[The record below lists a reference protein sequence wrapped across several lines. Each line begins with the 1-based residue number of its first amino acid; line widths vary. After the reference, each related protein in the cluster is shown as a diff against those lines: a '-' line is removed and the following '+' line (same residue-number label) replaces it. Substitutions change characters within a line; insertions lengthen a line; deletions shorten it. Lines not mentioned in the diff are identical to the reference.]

1 MNIYVL
7 GCGGM
12 LGDALYKHFSKQHKM
27 LATDINHNEPWL
39 EYRDVRNYHQMHY
52 DISNFCPNVIMNLAA
67 MTSLEECESN
77 AGEAIETNAGGS
89 ANCAALASKFGV
101 PYVYIST
108 AGIFDGKK
116 EYYTDE
122 DKPNPICVY
131 AKSKYWGELIA
142 QTVPEHIVVRCGW
155 QMGSG
160 PKDKKFISKI
170 WKQIKAGATELNVV
184 KDKVG
189 TPTYVTDFT
198 LGIEKLLKT
207 KTYGTFNMVC
217 KGEASRYDVAVEFVR
232 LLGLQDKVKVN
243 VVDSA
248 FWASEYF
255 APRPDSE
262 KLVSSKLDALGMN
275 VMRHW
280 KEALAEYVAEYSD
293 YFESCTENVERT
305 WERVP
310 EQRASLSAPG

>member
-1 MNIYVL
+1 
-7 GCGGM
+7 M
-12 LGDALYKHFSKQHKM
+12 LGDALYRHFSEEHKL
-27 LATDINHNEPWL
+27 LATDINRTEPWL
-39 EYRDVRNYHQMHY
+39 EYRDVRNYLQMH
-52 DISNFCPNVIMNLAA
+52 DDVVEFRPDVIMNLAA
-67 MTSLEECESN
+67 MTSLEECELN
-77 AGEAIETNAGGS
+77 AGEAIETNTGGS
-89 ANCAALASKFGV
+89 ANCAALASSLGI

-122 DKPNPICVY
+122 DRPNPICVY

-160 PKDKKFISKI
+160 QKDKKFINKI
-170 WKQIKAGATELNVV
+170 WKQIKSGATELNVV
-184 KDKVG
+184 KDKLG
-189 TPTYVTDFT
+189 TPTYVADFT
-198 LGIEKLLKT
+198 LGIETLLKT
-207 KTYGTFNMVC
+207 RTYGTFNMVC
-217 KGEASRYDVAVEFVR
+217 KGDASRYDVAVEFLR
-232 LLGLQDKVKVN
+232 LLGLQDKIKVN

-262 KLVSSKLDALGMN
+262 RLVTSKLDALGLN

-280 KEALAEYVAEYSD
+280 REALAEYVTVYSD
-293 YFESCTENVERT
+293 YFQIYPGKLEHTLDRLS
-305 WERVP
+305 
-310 EQRASLSAPG
+310 EQDTSLSTLG